1 MSSPNQLSFL
11 PEDYL
16 ETKRQRRTN
25 IICAVLFVAIMSG
38 IGVAFT
44 TMEKSLRA
52 AEKEHQDIAKQYAE
66 AATRIEQERQMQE
79 KQLKMN
85 NQAELTASLLEKVPR
100 SVLLAELTNAK
111 PAGVSFLDVV
121 LDSKLRTGGGS
132 GGGGGGKS
140 QFEQKRAAMEA
151 AQGAAKPAP
160 SAPQAK
166 LYDVSVKVTGVC
178 DNDVQ
183 VSQFMGK
190 LNHSKILREVNLVVS
205 EEFNVAEAKMRKF
218 QMEMMI
224 DPNAEVTPG
233 AAKARN
239 GAAAAVE
246 LQ

>member
-25 IICAVLFVAIMSG
+25 IICAALFVVIMSG
-38 IGVAFT
+38 IGVTFT
-44 TMEKSLRA
+44 SMERSLGA
-52 AEKEHQDIAKQYAE
+52 AKKEHDEVAKQYAD

-111 PAGVSFLDVV
+111 PAGVSFLDLV
-121 LDSKLRTGGGS
+121 LESKLRS
-132 GGGGGGKS
+132 GGGGGSGGKS
-140 QFEQKRAAMEA
+140 QFELKRAAMEA
-151 AQGAAKPAP
+151 ANGSSAKPAAG
-160 SAPQAK
+160 APQAK
-166 LYDVSVKVTGVC
+166 LYDVTVKVTGIC
-178 DNDVQ
+178 ENDIQ
-183 VSQFMGK
+183 VSQFMAK
-190 LNHSKILREVNLVVS
+190 LNHSKVLREVNLLVS
-205 EEFNVAEAKMRKF
+205 EEFKVAETRMRKF

-224 DPNAEVTPG
+224 DPAAEVSPG

-239 GAAAAVE
+239 ANAAVE
-246 LQ
+246 LK